1 MTEIEFEK
9 AIEQIKSI
17 PLFSSELDFY
27 IAVIKSHKNYFNSN
41 SFDLIFYRE
50 PNIHIETWRIALD
63 AEVLLINN
71 EEKIHRHF
79 SMLGNHIYLPLGKH
93 LERTVISNHI
103 PFPRMGSGKKTI
115 WFFKDQEWQIRNSK
129 GTWIG

>member
-27 IAVIKSHKNYFNSN
+27 TAVIKSHKNYFNSN

-71 EEKIHRHF
+71 EEKYIDTF
-79 SMLGNHIYLPLGKH
+79 PCLEITSTYH
-93 LERTVISNHI
+93 LVNI
-103 PFPRMGSGKKTI
+103 
-115 WFFKDQEWQIRNSK
+115 
-129 GTWIG
+129 